1 MIRTVYKGA
10 GRVHRSHEGRRRSLP
25 GKVTT
30 SRTGAARMV
39 WRGTCQD
46 MRPIQRH
53 SQATVRSLDKVKG
66 QYLAFPSSIQSPA
79 GTAHLMEPT
88 QKAGAREL
96 LILSRQGGLAG
107 HRARGK
113 RRRVNPRGQQKTSSS
128 VMLSKCVWN
137 E

>member
-1 MIRTVYKGA
+1 MY
-10 GRVHRSHEGRRRSLP
+10 RSHEGRCRSLP

-30 SRTGAARMV
+30 SRTGAGRMV
-39 WRGTCQD
+39 WRVTWQE

-66 QYLAFPSSIQSPA
+66 QYPAFPSSLQSPA

-96 LILSRQGGLAG
+96 LKLSRQGGLAR

-113 RRRVNPRGQQKTSSS
+113 QWRVNLRGHQTTSSS